1 MPPAHQ
7 GPFRQELESVSQQ
20 LRGALAAAF
29 AQCQVAPLRPQHIA
43 RVLGLDKSLAWKLA
57 NLSNFTH
64 AAEAVRFLPGASGL
78 EIALKALEKAGARAE
93 QLDAIRSAWA
103 AFRRLEK
110 SHAGDRATLEVMA
123 EGITSDPGRDAAVRA
138 RKQAFQGTSGIWGVQ
153 CATRLACYALA
164 PSTSDPNRVDVGLIG
179 GLIGLRR
186 LRPEIG
192 VPLFMLQSY
201 RDNDAPPPQF
211 ELVDPKSPHPDLA
224 LISEFCS
231 PTLPDLVANERQG
244 GVRVELAPGPV
255 GTTAQLTIVFGRL
268 SRGFGTIHATQPGDV
283 GEHPTRNFIPAEL
296 LLCDLYAHRELTFAH
311 HPRAVLY
318 SRLAGGPDYPWSG
331 RDCDQLPV
339 RERVIPIGDY
349 PPTVVHPAIP
359 NYPAMVERLF
369 ATGGWSLHDFRGFR
383 FVLRYP
389 PVPTILVLRYDLL
402 PPASH
407 PPDARPAGYTHDAG
421 T

>member
-1 MPPAHQ
+1 MPSAHQ
-7 GPFRQELESVSQQ
+7 GPFRQELEYVSQQ

-29 AQCQVAPLRPQHIA
+29 AQCHVAPLRPQHVA

-57 NLSNFTH
+57 NLSNIKH
-64 AAEAVRFLPGASGL
+64 PAEAVRFLPGASGL
-78 EIALKALEKAGARAE
+78 EIALKALATAGARAE

-123 EGITSDPGRDAAVRA
+123 EGMTSDPGRDAAVRT

-164 PSTSDPNRVDVGLIG
+164 PSAENPALVDVGLLG

-201 RDNDAPPPQF
+201 RDDDGPPPQF
-211 ELVDPKSPHPDLA
+211 ELVDPSSPNPGLA
-224 LISEFCS
+224 LIAEFCS
-231 PTLPDLVANERQG
+231 PTLPQLVANERPG

-255 GTTAQLTIVFGRL
+255 GSTAQMTVVFGRL
-268 SRGFGTIHATQPGDV
+268 SRNFGTIRATQPGDV

-296 LLCDLYAHRELTFAH
+296 LMCDLYAHRDLEFAH
-311 HPRAVLY
+311 RPRAVLY

-331 RDCDQLPV
+331 RDCDLLPM
-339 RERVIPIGDY
+339 RERVTPLGDY
-349 PPTVVHPAIP
+349 PPMVVHPAIP
-359 NYPAMVERLF
+359 NYAAMVERLF
-369 ATGGWSLHDFRGFR
+369 ATGGWDLRDFRGFR
-383 FVLRYP
+383 FVMRYP

-402 PPASH
+402 PPS
-407 PPDARPAGYTHDAG
+407 
-421 T
+421 